1 MTMDPRTAA
10 AAYRMASIE
19 NAPPIKIVRMLY
31 LGALRYLDNASK
43 EDPENPE
50 SRFLYWLG
58 RTDAIVTELRLAI
71 DKSQGG
77 DVVES
82 LEKLYIYCED
92 EIGKAGLER
101 STDRIAGIRRV
112 LEVLL
117 DAWQHVEIDEA
128 QVA

>member
-1 MTMDPRTAA
+1 MV
-10 AAYRMASIE
+10 E
-19 NAPPIKIVRMLY
+19 N
-31 LGALRYLDNASK
+31 
-43 EDPENPE
+43 
-50 SRFLYWLG
+50 
-58 RTDAIVTELRLAI
+58 
-71 DKSQGG
+71 
-77 DVVES
+77 

>member
-31 LGALRYLDNASK
+31 LGALRYLDNAAK

-77 DVVES
+77 DVVEN